1 MAQPPQELLAKNL
14 INEALFQTLKSAFK
28 KLKLND
34 KIEVGLILTDNLEIK
49 RLNRKF
55 RNIDSATDV
64 LSFPIEPLSQ
74 KTNDYIML
82 GDIVISTEMAKKQN
96 KKEINKLFKHGL
108 LHLLGFDHERNY
120 KEWDKAELKIVS
132 AKGRSASG

>member
-1 MAQPPQELLAKNL
+1 MKLYFKDKSNKFKAKFFK
-14 INEALFQTLKSAFK
+14 ETLKSAFK

-108 LHLLGFDHERNY
+108 LHLLGFDHEKNY

>member
-1 MAQPPQELLAKNL
+1 MKLYFKDKSNKFKAKFFK
-14 INEALFQTLKSAFK
+14 ETLKSAFK

>member
-1 MAQPPQELLAKNL
+1 MKLYFKDKSNKFKAKFFK
-14 INEALFQTLKSAFK
+14 ETLKSAFK
-28 KLKLND
+28 KIKLND